1 MPFFVLF
8 CLMKFSENENAMFF
22 LEPFHKFFPFI
33 KCILHICFFHFLFT
47 TLILYEAFL
56 FYLDFEVGN
65 LYHIF
70 SVILLFLVNF

>member
-8 CLMKFSENENAMFF
+8 CLMKFSENENVMFF
-22 LEPFHKFFPFI
+22 SYTFPYI

-70 SVILLFLVNF
+70 SVILLFLVKF